1 MAINKKIAAIALIV
15 LLALAG
21 LILHKKG
28 VTITGALSQNSN
40 PSTDFTYVRA
50 SDTVETDGYLV
61 VGGAYGAN
69 SVTQKVSTGTCSA
82 ASTTLFAVLNP
93 FTATSTVV
101 VQQIVGTGQAT
112 TSSLLVGTSTKSVGL
127 AASDVS
133 PTLVNSSNGLA
144 TSTKFYFAS
153 GVSVGTGFTALGSGT
168 SQEVGVGPSEY
179 VVGFST
185 TTASGSGGANYTG
198 GQNCTYK
205 LLWYY

>member
-28 VTITGALSQNSN
+28 VTITGALSPNSN

-50 SDTVETDGYLV
+50 SDTLETDGYLV
-61 VGGAYGAN
+61 TGGSYGAN
-69 SVTQKVSTGTCSA
+69 SVTMRVSTGTCSA
-82 ASTTLFAVLNP
+82 ASTTLFAVANP

-127 AASDVS
+127 ASTDVS
-133 PTLVNSSNGLA
+133 PTLVNSTNGLA
-144 TSTKFYFAS
+144 TTTKFYFAS
-153 GVSVGTGFTALGSGT
+153 GVSVGTGFTPLGSGT
-168 SQEVGVGPSEY
+168 SAEVGVGPSEY
-179 VVGFST
+179 IVGYST
-185 TTASGSGGANYTG
+185 STSATAGGYVA